1 MTSIYQLKDQ
11 KRTVLKG
18 MANSKN
24 GISDLEDKI
33 SKLKEASNQ
42 LTKNISE
49 LETIKSSI
57 DSLTIKSGR
66 WNGEEK
72 KTFKE
77 AYDEYKEKVKKY
89 VTATEDAKEAI
100 DEDIKRH
107 EDNLETKVIGL
118 DNLESVLD
126 LLDDQ
131 ISQAEK
137 ESVR

>member
-1 MTSIYQLKDQ
+1 MTSINQLKDQ
-11 KRTVLKG
+11 KRTVLMG

-24 GISDLEDKI
+24 NISDLEDKL

-49 LETIKSSI
+49 LKTIKSSI

-72 KTFKE
+72 KTFEE
-77 AYDEYKEKVKKY
+77 AYDEYQEKVKKY

-100 DEDIKRH
+100 DEDIKRY
-107 EDNLETKVIGL
+107 ENNLDTKIIGL
-118 DNLESVLD
+118 NNLESALD
-126 LLDDQ
+126 RLDVQ
-131 ISQAEK
+131 ITQAEK

>member
-1 MTSIYQLKDQ
+1 MTSINQLKDQ
-11 KRTVLKG
+11 KRTVLMG

-24 GISDLEDKI
+24 NISDLEDKL

-49 LETIKSSI
+49 LKTIKSSI

-72 KTFKE
+72 KTFEE

-100 DEDIKRH
+100 DEDIKRY
-107 EDNLETKVIGL
+107 ENNLDTKIIGL
-118 DNLESVLD
+118 NNLESALD
-126 LLDDQ
+126 RLDVQ
-131 ISQAEK
+131 ITQAEK

>member
-33 SKLKEASNQ
+33 SKLKKASNQ
-42 LTKNISE
+42 LTKISE

-57 DSLTIKSGR
+57 DSLTIESGR

-107 EDNLETKVIGL
+107 EDNLDTKVIGL